1 MNVVIVK
8 YDVLFQMEE
17 ARLYHGKLVNIKKTM
32 LMLHERTADLKVG
45 LVWSQVGSAITL
57 ATI

>member
-1 MNVVIVK
+1 
-8 YDVLFQMEE
+8 MEE

-45 LVWSQVGSAITL
+45 LILSQVGSAIIL
-57 ATI
+57 VTI